1 MDVIALVI
9 AGLLGVILLVGYIA
23 VLVGIRREDKAL
35 NLRRRPDGASAVL
48 ARKVTG
54 CYVRNGVS
62 WT

>member
-1 MDVIALVI
+1 MIAFIV
-9 AGLLGVILLVGYIA
+9 AGMLGVVLLVGYIA

-35 NLRRRPDGASAVL
+35 NLRRRPDGASAAL